1 MLESYKC
8 ETPTTTTEEE
18 VDMQM
23 PRKQD
28 QTLQ

>member
-8 ETPTTTTEEE
+8 ETPTTTIGEE
-18 VDMQM
+18 VDMQT